1 MTTFFPQIDYQHTVD
16 DDVVRVSPELYHNL
30 WYEGYMLKNVAE
42 RLQNL
47 EGNDWVLRSAFLEC
61 CLIHLRNLVSFVRG
75 ENRFDTDVTARGL
88 KFEIDRVNQ
97 ARARLS
103 EPLTLDGNRPVL
115 PFCAQGHEDS
125 WLRRFHRQMCHL
137 TTERHGN
144 LVPANQANKV
154 HGGDI
159 PHFIRRVEE
168 AFVLLLSD
176 LPRFIKSEDVP
187 GVMVEL
193 FRPAQ

>member
-1 MTTFFPQIDYQHTVD
+1 
-16 DDVVRVSPELYHNL
+16 
-30 WYEGYMLKNVAE
+30 MLKNVAE

-61 CLIHLRNLVSFVRG
+61 CLIHLRNLVSFVWG
-75 ENRFDTDVTARGL
+75 EQRFDTDVTARRL
-88 KFEIDRVNQ
+88 NFDIDRVNQ
-97 ARARLS
+97 ARAKLS
-103 EPLTLDGNRPVL
+103 EPLTLEADRPVL
-115 PFCAQGHEDS
+115 PFRAQGHEDS

-144 LVPANQANKV
+144 LVPANQV
-154 HGGDI
+154 HAKDI
-159 PHFIRRVEE
+159 PHFIRRIEQ
-168 AFVLLLSD
+168 AFGLLLND
-176 LPRFIKSEDVP
+176 LHRFIKSEDVP